1 VFVGLLVRQREIGV
15 IFLAGVVD
23 VVEQVLD
30 VERHDRQR
38 GFGGRRDRRLILA
51 GRVVIAGGQ
60 CGQADCD

>member
-1 VFVGLLVRQREIGV
+1 V